1 MITIK
6 EFYPSKNKDNF
17 TVEIDLF
24 TFYENSSDFDTS
36 LDKDFLTTS
45 DFNDSFEVQEAYD
58 NLVDEISKDVSNG
71 VYPGY
76 WVHHIEITGTNL
88 QTNTPSN
95 DWYEQDEY
103 STELSIDTSYYT
115 SEPLS
120 AEEFEGV

>member
-6 EFYPSKNKDNF
+6 EFYPSENKDTF

-45 DFNDSFEVQEAYD
+45 DFDDSFEVQEAYD
-58 NLVDEISKDVSNG
+58 NLVDEISKDVSKG

-120 AEEFEGV
+120 VEEFEGV